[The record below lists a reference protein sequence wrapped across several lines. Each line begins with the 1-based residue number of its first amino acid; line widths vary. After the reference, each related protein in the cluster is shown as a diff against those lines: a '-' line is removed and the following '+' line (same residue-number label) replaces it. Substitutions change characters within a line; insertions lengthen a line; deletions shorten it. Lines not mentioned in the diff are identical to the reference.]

1 MDTSGLAGSCLAVQ
15 TENSQ
20 TIATGYYYCSQQPTS
35 FSSPYCYDPQNGICY
50 GSLYLP
56 DLTLE
61 DMTTTWG
68 APVNVVK
75 DSNGRVTSYSRT
87 DLLVENQGGNG
98 PVTWSGS
105 ITQSFY
111 VSYGPCNLRCRC
123 YPATT
128 TVLAGGSETLAGQ

>member
-61 DMTTTWG
+61 DMTT
-68 APVNVVK
+68 P
-75 DSNGRVTSYSRT
+75 GRAGQRGERQQRACHK
-87 DLLVENQGGNG
+87 LLA
-98 PVTWSGS
+98 
-105 ITQSFY
+105 Y
-111 VSYGPCNLRCRC
+111 R
-123 YPATT
+123 
-128 TVLAGGSETLAGQ
+128 LAG

>member
-56 DLTLE
+56 DLTFE

-68 APVNVVK
+68 APVNVGK
-75 DSNGRVTSYSRT
+75 
-87 DLLVENQGGNG
+87 
-98 PVTWSGS
+98 
-105 ITQSFY
+105 
-111 VSYGPCNLRCRC
+111 
-123 YPATT
+123 TT
-128 TVLAGGSETLAGQ
+128 TGLAPLTWRETFRFGTNGGTGRWTGAGGVSNPF